1 MRIFLLLIVI
11 FFSVEAFCQNK
22 IPEFLVGTWKIENV
36 ESYEH
41 WDKINDRNMKG
52 FSYTLEDKIF
62 KITED
67 LAISQVGNT
76 IKYMATVLD
85 QNNGNTIDFTMTQS
99 ENVFIFENPEHDFPK
114 IIKYQKLSKNDILV
128 EISDGKKKAIN
139 YKLVRQ

>member
-11 FFSVEAFCQNK
+11 FFSVEAFCQHK
-22 IPEFLVGTWKIENV
+22 IPEFLVGTWKIDNV

-62 KITED
+62 KITEY

-114 IIKYQKLSKNDILV
+114 IIKYQKLSKNDIFV
-128 EISDGKKKAIN
+128 EISDGKKRIFN

>member
-1 MRIFLLLIVI
+1 MI